1 MAEALALLGL
11 DPSRVPDLL
20 AATAETLLMVGWAVA
35 GILLLGIP
43 LGVLLVV
50 TDSGGILEN
59 RLLNRVLGF
68 VVNLGRSFPFIILLV
83 ALVPV
88 TRAVMGTTIG
98 LKGAVFPLVVA
109 AIPFMGRQVESAL
122 REVDRGLVEAALAM
136 GAGPGTIIV
145 RVLLREAL
153 PGLVRGTTIMIISL
167 IGYSAMAGA
176 VGGGGLGDL
185 AIRYGYMRFET
196 PIMIAT
202 LIILVVLVQ
211 AIQWVGDW
219 LAALLNRR

>member
-1 MAEALALLGL
+1 VAEQTILGL
-11 DPSRVPDLL
+11 DPSRIPDILT
-20 AATAETLLMVGWAVA
+20 ATWETLLMVGWAVL
-35 GILLLGIP
+35 GILAFGIP

-50 TDSGGILEN
+50 TDTGGILEN
-59 RLLNRVLGF
+59 RPLNRVLGF
-68 VVNLGRSFPFIILLV
+68 LVNLGRSFPFIILLV

-88 TRAVMGTTIG
+88 TRRVMGTTIG
-98 LKGAVFPLVVA
+98 LRGAVFPLIVA

-122 REVDRGLVEAALAM
+122 REVDRGLIEAALAM
-136 GAGPGTIIV
+136 GATPGQVIV

-153 PGLVRGTTIMIISL
+153 PGLIRGTTIMIISL

-196 PIMIAT
+196 PVMIAT
-202 LIILVVLVQ
+202 LIILVIMVQ
-211 AIQWVGDW
+211 LIQWLGDW
-219 LAALLNRR
+219 LARLLDRR